1 MMTPFPKNIL
11 ERLAAGLYR
20 ALLYGYPKEFRKR
33 YGLEMNQVFRAQMR
47 DMLSSRGILGF
58 AFFCM
63 RTAWDSF
70 TSILRERLTLQ
81 TIFGMVC
88 LCAALGF
95 SIYAHYVDHHNAT
108 EVYPTLMV
116 VLVGSF
122 ILGVANPAHPWRWA
136 IILAVG
142 VPFFGPWQSL
152 PARLHSPGGWA
163 IVAVLLVPGLVGAYV
178 GSILRRTAGA
188 SGDTPEQQTPAPR

>member
-1 MMTPFPKNIL
+1 MTSLIRKIFS
-11 ERLAAGLYR
+11 RLAAVLYR
-20 ALLYGYPKEFRKR
+20 LLLYCYPKEFRQR
-33 YGLEMNQVFRAQMR
+33 YGIEMNQVFRTQLR
-47 DMLSSRGILGF
+47 DTLSNRGILGIVS
-58 AFFCM
+58 FCT

-70 TSILRERLTLQ
+70 TSILRERLSLQ

-88 LCAALGF
+88 LCAAFGF
-95 SIYAHYVDHHNAT
+95 SMYAHYVDRHNAT

-122 ILGVANPAHPWRWA
+122 VLGVANPVRPWRWA
-136 IILAVG
+136 IILAIG

-163 IVAVLLVPGLVGAYV
+163 IVGVLLVPGLIGAYV
-178 GSILRRTAGA
+178 GSILRRAAGVSRDA
-188 SGDTPEQQTPAPR
+188 RTS